1 MQYGQMVEDSLR
13 GVVRM
18 ALTRAAT
25 DGLLGEHHFYI
36 GFKTEYPGVDI
47 PDHLHAQY
55 PDEMTIVIQHKFW
68 GLEVGEDAFEIT
80 LSFGGQG
87 QRLYIPFQALTSFLD
102 PSVQFGLQFGQQDG
116 DSGAEANETPAS
128 EADNPAPEADD
139 GPKDGAETGTKTD
152 AEAEDGDGGDNVVTL
167 DQFRKD

>member
-1 MQYGQMVEDSLR
+1 MAQDLMQYGQMVEDSLR

-18 ALTRAAT
+18 ALIRAAT

-47 PDHLHAQY
+47 PAHLAAQY

-68 GLEVGEDAFEIT
+68 GLEVGEEAFEIT

-87 QRLYIPFQALTSFLD
+87 QRLYIPFRALTSFLD
-102 PSVQFGLQFGQQDG
+102 PSVQFGLQFGQQD
-116 DSGAEANETPAS
+116 DDDKTEAS
-128 EADNPAPEADD
+128 EAPAGDAPEPAPDIN
-139 GPKDGAETGTKTD
+139 AETKAEPD
-152 AEAEDGDGGDNVVTL
+152 ADSGENGDNVVTL